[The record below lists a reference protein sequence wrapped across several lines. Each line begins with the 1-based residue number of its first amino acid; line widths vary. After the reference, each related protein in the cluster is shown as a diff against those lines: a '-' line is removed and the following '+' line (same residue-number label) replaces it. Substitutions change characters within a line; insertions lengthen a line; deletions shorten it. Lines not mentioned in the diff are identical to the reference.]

1 MKWAFCFLSA
11 SSRSLVADLD
21 VVVDDADGSSV
32 GEAFLVDVDHTMNTL
47 VRHASLRPLVLA
59 DVLEGA
65 LRKEL
70 RTMRNFK

>member
-1 MKWAFCFLSA
+1 MKWAFGLLSA

-32 GEAFLVDVDHTMNTL
+32 GEAFLVDVAQAMNAL
-47 VRHASLRPLVLA
+47 VRHASLRPFILV

-65 LRKEL
+65 LCQEL
-70 RTMRNFK
+70 

>member
-1 MKWAFCFLSA
+1 MKWAFVLLGA
-11 SSRSLVADLD
+11 SSRRLVADVD
-21 VVVDDADGSSV
+21 VVVNDADRTSV
-32 GEAFLVDVDHTMNTL
+32 GEALLVDVDQAMNTL

>member
-1 MKWAFCFLSA
+1 MKWAFGLLGA
-11 SSRSLVADLD
+11 SSRRLVADVD
-21 VVVDDADGSSV
+21 VVVNDADRTSV
-32 GEAFLVDVDHTMNTL
+32 GETLLVDVDQAMSTL